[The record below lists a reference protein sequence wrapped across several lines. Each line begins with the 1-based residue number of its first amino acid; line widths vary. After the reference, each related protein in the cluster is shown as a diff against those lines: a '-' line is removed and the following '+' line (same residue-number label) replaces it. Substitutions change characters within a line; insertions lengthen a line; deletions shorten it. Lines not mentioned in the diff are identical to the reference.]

1 MLHDS
6 VERRRSADSRD
17 AERLAALYDEQAAP
31 VWRYVVHLTGDRA
44 GADDIVQETLL
55 RAWRTPRILE
65 EDPSATRSWM
75 FTVARHL
82 VVDEARSAHR
92 RREIGVAE
100 VPERVVPDAIDALFE
115 AILIGEA
122 LAALTIEHRSV
133 VVRAYYRGMSVAE
146 MAGELEVPEG
156 TVKSRLHYG
165 LRALRR
171 TLQEKGVTPDRAD
184 ALLPPPGDAR
194 QPA

>member
-1 MLHDS
+1 MPHDS
-6 VERRRSADSRD
+6 VESRDSAAGRD
-17 AERLAALYDEQAAP
+17 AERLAALYDAHAAP

-65 EDPSATRSWM
+65 QDPSSTRSWM

-82 VVDEARSAHR
+82 VIDEARSARR

-100 VPERVVPDAIDALFE
+100 VPERAAPDATDALFE
-115 AILIGEA
+115 AILVEEA
-122 LAALTIEHRSV
+122 LAALTTEHRAV
-133 VVRAYYRGMSVAE
+133 VIRAYYRGLSVAE
-146 MAGELEVPEG
+146 MADELDIPPG

-165 LRALRR
+165 LRALRL
-171 TLQEKGVTPDRAD
+171 TLQEKGVTR
-184 ALLPPPGDAR
+184 
-194 QPA
+194 

>member
-1 MLHDS
+1 MPHDS
-6 VERRRSADSRD
+6 VESRD
-17 AERLAALYDEQAAP
+17 SAAGRDAQRLAALYDAHAAP

-65 EDPSATRSWM
+65 QDPSTTRSWM

-82 VVDEARSAHR
+82 VIDEARSARR

-100 VPERVVPDAIDALFE
+100 VPERAAPDATDALFE
-115 AILIGEA
+115 AILVEEA
-122 LAALTIEHRSV
+122 LAALTTEHRAV
-133 VVRAYYRGMSVAE
+133 VIRAYYRGLSVAE
-146 MAGELEVPEG
+146 MADELDIPPG

-165 LRALRR
+165 LRALRL
-171 TLQEKGVTPDRAD
+171 TLQEKGVTR
-184 ALLPPPGDAR
+184 
-194 QPA
+194 